1 MRSLQPLTP
10 CLYQGNFV
18 NAGKKKTLLGMVLL
32 KRHIN
37 NQKES
42 MPAEK
47 KGRYTSSAE
56 NILKVRPGSSSKAI
70 KSLRNTEVSTISI
83 KDENCDC
90 IK

>member
-1 MRSLQPLTP
+1 
-10 CLYQGNFV
+10 
-18 NAGKKKTLLGMVLL
+18 MVLL

-37 NQKES
+37 NPKES

-47 KGRYTSSAE
+47 KERYTSSAE
-56 NILKVRPGSSSKAI
+56 NILKARPGSSSKAI

>member
-18 NAGKKKTLLGMVLL
+18 NVEKKKKTLLGMVLL

-37 NQKES
+37 SQKES
-42 MPAEK
+42 MPAGK

-56 NILKVRPGSSSKAI
+56 NILKTRLVSSSKAT
-70 KSLRNTEVSTISI
+70 KSLRNTEVSYY
-83 KDENCDC
+83 
-90 IK
+90 